1 MENNARTTNSNK
13 IIHKYLG
20 GYFVFV
26 LVAMSFLSGLYV
38 GNKQNRTVSPD
49 PLDGEDVQVIGDGR
63 ALDIDDLPE
72 YLKHDVDFNLYWKV
86 WNTIKESFVDNTIP
100 ETQLFYGSLRGMVD
114 SLDDPYSLFLT
125 PDITQRFTAEL
136 QGEFQGIGAEISIRN
151 DILTV
156 IAPLSGTPAS
166 KAGLRA
172 GDMILEIDGQDTSGM
187 FLDEAVTKIRGVG
200 GTAVVLTIYREGFS
214 EPKKFEIIRDT
225 IIVNSVV
232 WEVRKDGLGY
242 VKISHFNENTS
253 QLWNEAVRE
262 LLSADVSGVIVD
274 LRNNPGGFLDTAI
287 EVSSEWLEDGV
298 VVSEVGR
305 DGEKFDYETTGS
317 AQFAGMRTIVLINE
331 GSASGSEIL
340 AGAVQDLGKAKLV
353 GSTSFGK
360 GSVQDYQV
368 LPDGSSLK
376 LTIAKWLT
384 PKGRQIDGIGIDPDV
399 AVAFTEEDFNAG
411 LDPQLDVAVKIL
423 LDPTY
428 VYVAPEGGE
437 QE

>member
-253 QLWNEAVRE
+253 QLWNE
-262 LLSADVSGVIVD
+262 
-274 LRNNPGGFLDTAI
+274 
-287 EVSSEWLEDGV
+287 
-298 VVSEVGR
+298 
-305 DGEKFDYETTGS
+305 
-317 AQFAGMRTIVLINE
+317 
-331 GSASGSEIL
+331 
-340 AGAVQDLGKAKLV
+340 
-353 GSTSFGK
+353 
-360 GSVQDYQV
+360 
-368 LPDGSSLK
+368 
-376 LTIAKWLT
+376 
-384 PKGRQIDGIGIDPDV
+384 
-399 AVAFTEEDFNAG
+399 
-411 LDPQLDVAVKIL
+411 
-423 LDPTY
+423 
-428 VYVAPEGGE
+428 
-437 QE
+437 